1 MQPDTSGA
9 EPKDLQFRSHERIAA
24 DHGIGTGDEDA
35 RRIARLRRR
44 WRWLACA
51 QVLVIVSVTGW
62 VLFTQHHPGLD
73 MPVPTYMMCL
83 LMMAAGGISVGVT
96 AFRDI
101 DDDLHPHRGTVARAN
116 HLQLAPVAGLVGWGA
131 GLVLFWRYLH
141 GWEPGKAALLVTN
154 PFGMYFM
161 TLGISLLAMPL
172 IVSPLVDMI
181 DSLRGDDD
189 AHDR

>member
-1 MQPDTSGA
+1 MQPDTSGPGA
-9 EPKDLQFRSHERIAA
+9 GPEPKDLQFRAK
-24 DHGIGTGDEDA
+24 DEDT
-35 RRIARLRRR
+35 RRIAQLRRR
-44 WRWLACA
+44 WRWLACV

-73 MPVPTYMMCL
+73 MSASTYLLCL
-83 LMMAAGGISVGVT
+83 LAMAAGGIRMGVT

-101 DDDLHPHRGTVARAN
+101 DDDLHPQRGTVANAEYL
-116 HLQLAPVAGLVGWGA
+116 HLAPLAGLLGWAA
-131 GLVLFWRYLH
+131 GLLPFWCYLH

-154 PFGMYFM
+154 PFGLYLL
-161 TLGISLLAMPL
+161 TLGVSLLAMPL

>member
-1 MQPDTSGA
+1 MQPDTSGP
-9 EPKDLQFRSHERIAA
+9 EPKDLQFRSRDRIATHPGGGA
-24 DHGIGTGDEDA
+24 NEDA
-35 RRIARLRRR
+35 RRIVRLRRR
-44 WRWLACA
+44 WWWLACA

-141 GWEPGKAALLVTN
+141 GWDPGKATLLVTN

>member
-1 MQPDTSGA
+1 MQPDTSGP
-9 EPKDLQFRSHERIAA
+9 EPKDLQFRSHERIAV
-24 DHGIGTGDEDA
+24 GMGDEDA
-35 RRIARLRRR
+35 RRIARLQRR
-44 WRWLACA
+44 WRWLACV
-51 QVLVIVSVTGW
+51 QVLLIVSVTGR
-62 VLFTQHHPGLD
+62 VLFTQYHPGLD
-73 MPVPTYMMCL
+73 IPVPTYMMCL
-83 LMMAAGGISVGVT
+83 LTMAAGGISIGLT

-101 DDDLHPHRGTVARAN
+101 DDELHPHRGTVVRAK
-116 HLQLAPVAGLVGWGA
+116 HLQLAPVAGLVGWGV

-141 GWEPGKAALLVTN
+141 GWDPGMATLLVTN